1 MQVREVKK
9 TDRTDIEGSHS
20 AQSQAEAEKKKKKKR
35 KRSITDVLN
44 TQEGTQTG

>member
-1 MQVREVKK
+1 MQVREVKA

-20 AQSQAEAEKKKKKKR
+20 AQSQAEAEKKKKKR